1 MKVLAQSI
9 SIIFHPLFIPI
20 YLVIFLFSLPVM
32 PILRLN
38 PIFEYILIGL
48 ITLNNI
54 ILPIASFY
62 ILKKQ
67 GKIDSFQ
74 MKTANERQTPYIFL
88 FFFYAVTAVMLW
100 RTNYL
105 DPIILLIP
113 ITAASTV
120 LSIIPLNRHFKIS
133 AHLASAGSAIAFLL
147 LMHFYL
153 FINLLFPIIIAIFLA
168 GIIGSSRLYLRAHT
182 NEEVYY
188 GFFVGLSIT
197 LLIGSL
203 YLF

>member
-1 MKVLAQSI
+1 MKVLAQGI

-20 YLVIFLFSLPVM
+20 YLVILLFSLPVM

-48 ITLNNI
+48 ITINNI
-54 ILPIASFY
+54 ILPLASFY
-62 ILKKQ
+62 MLKKQ
-67 GKIDSFQ
+67 GKIASFQ

-88 FFFYAVTAVMLW
+88 FFFYAVTAVMLG
-100 RTNYL
+100 RTNYI

-113 ITAASTV
+113 IAAAATV

-153 FINLLFPIIIAIFLA
+153 SINLLFPIIIAILLA

-197 LLIGSL
+197 LLVGSL